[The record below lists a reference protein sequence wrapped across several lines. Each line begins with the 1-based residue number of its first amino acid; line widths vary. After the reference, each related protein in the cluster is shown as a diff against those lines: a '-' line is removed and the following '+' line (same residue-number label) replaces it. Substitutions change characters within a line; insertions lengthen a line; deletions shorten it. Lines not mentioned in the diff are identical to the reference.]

1 MFFLSFFQ
9 SSILLPP
16 TTNVMFSIFKKKD
29 FFTDDE
35 KKRVV
40 EAIRVEE
47 LRTTGEIR
55 VFIEGRCDYSD
66 ASARA
71 EEVFELLKMHQTKYR
86 NAVLL
91 YFAVYDQRFAIYAD
105 SGAYSCVTKQYWKEQ
120 AQNISSTFGAGQYT
134 SGIVESVQAIGS
146 LLAQKFPYE
155 EEDKNELP
163 DDIVF
168 GKM

>member
-1 MFFLSFFQ
+1 
-9 SSILLPP
+9 
-16 TTNVMFSIFKKKD
+16 MFSLFKKKD
-29 FFTDDE
+29 FFSDDE
-35 KKRVV
+35 KKRIV
-40 EAIRVEE
+40 EAIRIEE

-71 EEVFELLKMHQTKYR
+71 EEVFELLKMHQTKYY

-105 SGAYSCVTKQYWKEQ
+105 SGAYSCVTKDYWKNQ
-120 AQNISSTFGAGQYT
+120 AKNIASTFGAGQYT
-134 SGIVESVQAIGS
+134 SGIVESVQSIGL
-146 LLAQKFPYE
+146 LLAEKFPYE
-155 EEDKNELP
+155 SSDKNELP